1 MYGVITFVL
10 GVWFTKRS
18 GTSIED
24 YFVAGRS
31 LPWWVAGTSIAATW
45 FATDAPLATASL
57 VRQHGVFGNWL
68 WWYEAT
74 GVLLMVFFYAKLW
87 RRSRVITDAEFI
99 ELRYSGRPAS
109 FLRGFTAIYHGV
121 IRNCVVMGW
130 VMLAMVKFSKVL
142 LGWDPIF
149 TLSVS
154 GALAIIYTMA
164 SGLWGVVLTDMF
176 QFVTGLIGSIILAV
190 IVLSHFGGPSE
201 MAAQIS
207 ALPDAPAGVL
217 DLLPSREHIS
227 SMEFLS
233 YIFLIGIVWIRSGQG
248 DGYLAQRLF
257 ATKNEQHSIKA
268 AFWFTF
274 LGIVVMTWPWIV
286 VGLGS
291 LLTYPISTM
300 PAELAADPELAYPMM
315 LSEYMPAGLKG
326 LLVASF
332 LAAFMSTMDTHLCW
346 GGSYLINDIYKRFIN
361 KTSSN
366 QHYVKMS
373 RLSIPILVMLAILF
387 AWQMDSIERAWIYI
401 IDLMAGIG
409 MVWLLRW
416 YWWRVNAWAEISSMA
431 ASLLIVNGN
440 LIVRL
445 LEYLQVLNPVTATS
459 IGAFWTSEFDM
470 IRTVIILLGVTV
482 VWLIVIK
489 FTQPT
494 QHDTL
499 VTFYRTVKPG
509 GWWGHIAKENP
520 DIDTGE
526 GSNMKWLGWALGVLF
541 IYSALLGVGYLL
553 TGKAILGVV
562 LLLLSFLSAV
572 GTLRITG
579 ELKTETLDNK

>member
-1 MYGVITFVL
+1 MQLVTLDWIIISMYGVITFVL

-227 SMEFLS
+227 SMEF
-233 YIFLIGIVWIRSGQG
+233 
-248 DGYLAQRLF
+248 
-257 ATKNEQHSIKA
+257 
-268 AFWFTF
+268 
-274 LGIVVMTWPWIV
+274 
-286 VGLGS
+286 
-291 LLTYPISTM
+291 
-300 PAELAADPELAYPMM
+300 
-315 LSEYMPAGLKG
+315 
-326 LLVASF
+326 
-332 LAAFMSTMDTHLCW
+332 
-346 GGSYLINDIYKRFIN
+346 
-361 KTSSN
+361 
-366 QHYVKMS
+366 
-373 RLSIPILVMLAILF
+373 
-387 AWQMDSIERAWIYI
+387 
-401 IDLMAGIG
+401 
-409 MVWLLRW
+409 
-416 YWWRVNAWAEISSMA
+416 
-431 ASLLIVNGN
+431 
-440 LIVRL
+440 
-445 LEYLQVLNPVTATS
+445 
-459 IGAFWTSEFDM
+459 
-470 IRTVIILLGVTV
+470 
-482 VWLIVIK
+482 
-489 FTQPT
+489 
-494 QHDTL
+494 
-499 VTFYRTVKPG
+499 
-509 GWWGHIAKENP
+509 
-520 DIDTGE
+520 
-526 GSNMKWLGWALGVLF
+526 
-541 IYSALLGVGYLL
+541 
-553 TGKAILGVV
+553 
-562 LLLLSFLSAV
+562 
-572 GTLRITG
+572 
-579 ELKTETLDNK
+579 